1 MVHHQHISLC
11 TIKPGSK
18 VTAGNSSGYKDLLH
32 CHQGRWWHPKM
43 ANNDC
48 QPHRTKNPWRVKRV
62 WECLWRMIWSRK
74 THLTMGNPIL
84 GIGDLGWIMS
94 WAKHQHWLS
103 SVAKVWIQCGHLSQV
118 PATVV
123 SLWFPCV
130 LDLWSKGNPSFPK
143 ILWSGLLSQQG
154 DESLIHIAWVLR
166 ICLWMMRSPRVVIS
180 IKTTRKSS
188 TRGFLPMSQ

>member
-1 MVHHQHISLC
+1 MIVSL
-11 TIKPGSK
+11 TEPRIPEGS
-18 VTAGNSSGYKDLLH
+18 SESGSVYEGWSG
-32 CHQGRWWHPKM
+32 QGRP
-43 ANNDC
+43 
-48 QPHRTKNPWRVKRV
+48 T
-62 WECLWRMIWSRK
+62 
-74 THLTMGNPIL
+74 LTMGNPIL

-94 WAKHQHWLS
+94 WAKHQHWLA
-103 SVAKVWIQCGHLSQV
+103 SVAEVWIQCGHLSQV